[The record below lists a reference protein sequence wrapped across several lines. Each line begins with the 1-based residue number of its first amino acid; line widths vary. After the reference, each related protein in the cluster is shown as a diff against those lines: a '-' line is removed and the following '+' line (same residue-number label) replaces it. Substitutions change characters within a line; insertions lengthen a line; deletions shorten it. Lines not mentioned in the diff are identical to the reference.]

1 MITSQY
7 VLRKR

>member
-7 VLRKR
+7 ELDG